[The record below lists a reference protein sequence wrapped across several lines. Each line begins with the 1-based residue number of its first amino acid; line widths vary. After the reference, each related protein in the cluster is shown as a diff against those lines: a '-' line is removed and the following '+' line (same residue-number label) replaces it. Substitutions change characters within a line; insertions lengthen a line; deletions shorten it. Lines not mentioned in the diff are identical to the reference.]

1 MTNLS
6 KKDYKKYQKR
16 ANRRKE
22 TAMLNR
28 TVRELQDVSN
38 YLAQSFYNKEKE
50 QITHEVKNAEL
61 YSWDMEQDDSGLY
74 YNLKFVK
81 PTRSLSHQPNYNLW
95 F

>member
-16 ANRRKE
+16 ANRRRE

-81 PTRSLSHQPNYNLW
+81 PARFSQRYM

>member
-22 TAMLNR
+22 TATLNR
-28 TVRELQDVSN
+28 VVKELQDASG
-38 YLAQSFYNKEKE
+38 YLAQSLYDKEKE

-61 YSWDMEQDDSGLY
+61 YSWDMEQKDSGLY

-81 PTRSLSHQPNYNLW
+81 PARFNQRYM